1 MITELKIENY
11 KSIQDLTLD
20 VGRVNVL
27 IGENGCGKSNIL
39 EAITFAAAAEA
50 NKLDNEFLV
59 SRGIRVTEPNLM
71 RSLFNK
77 AYIDKEIIISLK
89 LDKIDFKEKYIL
101 KNDNHVYSKWI
112 AKNDEFK
119 ELCLTI
125 KHSEDDY
132 NFFLNPTENEDFE
145 DEQSESELKKHLNK
159 EDRENK
165 LQDIAK
171 DINELEQ
178 GVKDSLDKMISSYLK
193 IFEIRDSIIEEDD
206 SFKLYYDNFDKIV
219 EEKRKLRDFVIY
231 APENTTLRN
240 LEKEGQIEPLGI
252 NGEGL
257 LKLLTVIQNE
267 DNQSRNFIELN
278 DIKETLELFGWF
290 ENIEIHSDYS
300 QLENKITIKDRYLEI
315 PFDQRSA
322 NEGFL
327 LVLFYITLVVSKY
340 TPKIFA
346 IDNIDTSLNPKLCT
360 KLIKELARLA
370 KKYDKQLFVTSHNP
384 AILDGIDLG
393 DDEQRLFVVSRNK
406 QGHTRCKRIE
416 AKDKP
421 KSSVRDMLSRLF
433 NDNEIYNK
441 EDILNKFDNDGDP
454 LDISYAFSKAFDGN
468 ETYTREDILNEFD
481 NSEEPVKLS
490 YAFLRGY
497 LGGLPKNF

>member
-11 KSIQDLTLD
+11 KSIQDLTLE

-50 NKLDNEFLV
+50 NKLDNEFLS
-59 SRGIRVTEPNLM
+59 SRGIRVTEPQLM
-71 RSLFNK
+71 RSAFDKINC
-77 AYIDKEIIISLK
+77 DKEIKVKVKFAQSEENIK
-89 LDKIDFKEKYIL
+89 HDYVL
-101 KNDNHVYSKWI
+101 KNDNQIYSKWSYHERLKEFADKYEI
-112 AKNDEFK
+112 SNIEISSLEEIISRLTKENYDEF
-119 ELCLTI
+119 C
-125 KHSEDDY
+125 
-132 NFFLNPTENEDFE
+132 
-145 DEQSESELKKHLNK
+145 QSEGYNKFLKVK
-159 EDRENK
+159 EGVNK
-165 LQDIAK
+165 LKLSIDN
-171 DINELEQ
+171 INSIVNLIN
-178 GVKDSLDKMISSYLK
+178 GFI
-193 IFEIRDSIIEEDD
+193 IFS
-206 SFKLYYDNFDKIV
+206 
-219 EEKRKLRDFVIY
+219 
-231 APENTTLRN
+231 PENTSLRN
-240 LEKEGQIEPLGI
+240 LEKEGQIQPLGI

-257 LKLLTVIQNE
+257 FKLLTVIKNE
-267 DNQSRNFIELN
+267 ANQSQVFTELE
-278 DIKETLELFGWF
+278 DIQETLELFGWF
-290 ENIEIHSDYS
+290 ENIEIPNDYL
-300 QLENKITIKDRYLEI
+300 QLEKKITIKDRYLEL

-370 KKYDKQLFVTSHNP
+370 IKYDKQLFVTSHNP

-393 DDEQRLFVVSRNK
+393 DDNQRLFVVSRNK

-433 NDNEIYNK
+433 NDNETYNK
-441 EDILNKFDNDGDP
+441 EDILNIFDNHGDP
-454 LDISYAFSKAFDGN
+454 LDISYAFSKAFDDN
-468 ETYTREDILNEFD
+468 KTYTRDDILNKFD

>member
-11 KSIQDLTLD
+11 KSIHDLTLE

-50 NKLDNEFLV
+50 NKLDNEFLLN
-59 SRGIRVTEPNLM
+59 RGIRVTEPKLM
-71 RSLFNK
+71 RSAFFNNNQYIKIMLKLKGYDFSYTLFN
-77 AYIDKEIIISLK
+77 
-89 LDKIDFKEKYIL
+89 
-101 KNDNHVYSKWI
+101 DNTPYSKWDYI
-112 AKNDEFK
+112 EDGITRLKRALDAVAKRNKNSTFDINKLARKKFK
-119 ELCLTI
+119 DKYT
-125 KHSEDDY
+125 KKKFSNHSEIG
-132 NFFLNPTENEDFE
+132 NQTL
-145 DEQSESELKKHLNK
+145 LKK
-159 EDRENK
+159 
-165 LQDIAK
+165 
-171 DINELEQ
+171 
-178 GVKDSLDKMISSYLK
+178 
-193 IFEIRDSIIEEDD
+193 D
-206 SFKLYYDNFDKIV
+206 SFSSEIKNFII
-219 EEKRKLRDFVIY
+219 FS
-231 APENTTLRN
+231 PENSTLRN
-240 LEKEGQIEPLGI
+240 FEKKAEIEPLGI

-257 LKLLTVIQNE
+257 FKLLTVIQNE
-267 DNQSRNFIELN
+267 AKESGQAREELN
-278 DIKETLELFGWF
+278 DIKEALELFGWY
-290 ENIEIHSDYS
+290 EEINIPDDYRR
-300 QLENKITIKDRYLEI
+300 LDKNITIKDRYLEI

-384 AILDGIDLG
+384 AILDGIDLA

-416 AKDKP
+416 EKDEP
-421 KSSVRDMLSRLF
+421 KSSVRDRLSRVF
-433 NDNEIYNK
+433 NDNQTYTK
-441 EDILNKFDNDGDP
+441 EDILNKFDN
-454 LDISYAFSKAFDGN
+454 
-468 ETYTREDILNEFD
+468 
-481 NSEEPVKLS
+481 SEEPLKLS
-490 YAFLRGY
+490 YALLRGY

>member
-11 KSIQDLTLD
+11 KSIQDLTLE

-50 NKLDNEFLV
+50 NKLDNEFL
-59 SRGIRVTEPNLM
+59 SNRGIRVTEPQLI
-71 RSLFNK
+71 RSSFDKTNC
-77 AYIDKEIIISLK
+77 DKEIKVTVKFTSPK
-89 LDKIDFKEKYIL
+89 DAEHNYIL
-101 KNDNHVYSKWI
+101 KNDNGIYSKWSCHERLKEI
-112 AKNDEFK
+112 IEKYEVSNIEISSLEEIISLLTKEQYDEFCQLGSYNEFLKVK
-119 ELCLTI
+119 EGV
-125 KHSEDDY
+125 
-132 NFFLNPTENEDFE
+132 
-145 DEQSESELKKHLNK
+145 
-159 EDRENK
+159 NK
-165 LQDIAK
+165 LKPSIDN
-171 DINELEQ
+171 INSIVNLIN
-178 GVKDSLDKMISSYLK
+178 GFI
-193 IFEIRDSIIEEDD
+193 IFS
-206 SFKLYYDNFDKIV
+206 
-219 EEKRKLRDFVIY
+219 
-231 APENTTLRN
+231 PENTSLRN
-240 LEKEGQIEPLGI
+240 LEKEGQIQPLGI

-257 LKLLTVIQNE
+257 FKLLTVIQIE
-267 DNQSRNFIELN
+267 AKQSQQESTELD
-278 DIKETLELFGWF
+278 DIRETLELFSWF
-290 ENIEIHSDYS
+290 EKIEIPDDYL
-300 QLENKITIKDRYLEI
+300 QLDKKITIKDRYLEI
-315 PFDQRSA
+315 SFDQRSA

-384 AILDGIDLG
+384 AILDGIDLA

-416 AKDKP
+416 EKDKP

-433 NDNEIYNK
+433 NDNETYNK
-441 EDILNKFDNDGDP
+441 EDILNKFDNHGDP
-454 LDISYAFSKAFDGN
+454 LDISYAFSKAFDDN
-468 ETYTREDILNEFD
+468 KTYTRDDILNKFD
-481 NSEEPVKLS
+481 NNEEPVKLS

>member
-1 MITELKIENY
+1 MITKLKIENY
-11 KSIQDLTLD
+11 KSIQELTFD
-20 VGRVNVL
+20 VGRLNVL

-59 SRGIRVTEPNLM
+59 SRGIRITEPKLM
-71 RSLFNK
+71 RAIFKNSSQSEDS
-77 AYIDKEIIISLK
+77 I
-89 LDKIDFKEKYIL
+89 KITFKFSTFTSQFYIL
-101 KNDNHVYSKWI
+101 DNYNFPYSKWI
-112 AKNDEFK
+112 YERLDE
-119 ELCLTI
+119 E
-125 KHSEDDY
+125 
-132 NFFLNPTENEDFE
+132 
-145 DEQSESELKKHLNK
+145 
-159 EDRENK
+159 RENK
-165 LQDIAK
+165 RVKKLEEIENNKLDTDLNPDNEIYLAVAK
-171 DINELEQ
+171 NQSLLLNEKKE
-178 GVKDSLDKMISSYLK
+178 ISD
-193 IFEIRDSIIEEDD
+193 FIIYSPENT
-206 SFKLYYDNFDKIV
+206 S
-219 EEKRKLRDFVIY
+219 LRDFY
-231 APENTTLRN
+231 
-240 LEKEGQIEPLGI
+240 KEGRIEPLGI

-257 LKLLTVIQNE
+257 LKLLTVTQ
-267 DNQSRNFIELN
+267 DNAKKSQQEFTSLD
-278 DIKETLELFGWF
+278 DIKETLNLFGWF
-290 ENIEIHSDYS
+290 ESIKIPDDFS
-300 QLENKITIKDRYLEI
+300 QLEKKITIKDHYLAL

-360 KLIKELARLA
+360 KLIKELTRLA

-384 AILDGIDLG
+384 AILDGIDLS

-416 AKDKP
+416 VKDKP

-433 NDNEIYNK
+433 NDNKAYNK
-441 EDILNKFDNDGDP
+441 DDILNIFDNEGDP
-454 LDISYAFSKAFDGN
+454 LDISYAFSKMFKDN
-468 ETYTREDILNEFD
+468 EVYTKDDILNKFD